1 MPDYTIVAGPNG
13 AGKSTFSVRMSEPG
27 SLIFDADKVKASKLE
42 QWPDIPIESIEM
54 MITTEYW
61 NIEDQAIEENKS
73 LTVESNLRD
82 DFLIKRLSFFKSK
95 GYSTNLIF
103 MLLPSVKA
111 SSDRVTLRVAGKGHY
126 VDLDSIK
133 YNFEY
138 SLKMLKEHFNKFD
151 NVRLLDS
158 SSKEKLTIPSLL
170 LTIQKSKVTFIN
182 PNIPQWAKPTIDELL
197 ENITPN

>member
-13 AGKSTFSVRMSEPG
+13 AGKSTFSVRMSEPD

-95 GYSTNLIF
+95 GYSTKLIF

-111 SSDRVTLRVAGKGHY
+111 SSERVTLRVAGKGHY

-138 SLKMLKEHFNKFD
+138 SLKVLKEHFNKFD

-182 PNIPQWAKPTIDELL
+182 TNIPQWAKPTIDELL